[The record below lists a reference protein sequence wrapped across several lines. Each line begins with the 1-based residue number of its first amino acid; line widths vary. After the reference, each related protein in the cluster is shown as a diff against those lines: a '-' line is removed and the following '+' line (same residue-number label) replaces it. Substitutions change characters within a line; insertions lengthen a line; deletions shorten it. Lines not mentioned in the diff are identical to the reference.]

1 MKGRWLLAIAGFY
14 GFTGVGLGA
23 FAAHGLREQLTP
35 LMLNVFDTGV
45 RYQFVHAL
53 AIIACAVLLQL
64 KLPARAQ
71 KYFFVAAICFIIG
84 VLCFSGSLYALAMTN
99 IYWFGPIT
107 PIGGLLFML
116 GWLAFICA
124 AMKMKE
130 VTS

>member
-1 MKGRWLLAIAGFY
+1 MKGRWLLAITGFY

-23 FAAHGLREQLTP
+23 FAAHGLRGHLTP

-116 GWLAFICA
+116 GWLAFIFA